1 MARASPGKT
10 WPKTSS
16 EQIRGDAFFVEP
28 RVLDG
33 PLVKR
38 ARIGRPRDE
47 RRPPE
52 DEREHG
58 EPVTTLVG
66 REGKQT
72 FVVAGEVEKRREVEL
87 EELLRD
93 GAGSLII
100 EPPPG
105 AVGEDAPAQR
115 ARRQVVD
122 PPQVAQHLGRGCG
135 LLPPAV

>member
-1 MARASPGKT
+1 M
-10 WPKTSS
+10 
-16 EQIRGDAFFVEP
+16 
-28 RVLDG
+28 
-33 PLVKR
+33 KR

-72 FVVAGEVEKRREVEL
+72 FVVAGEVEERREVEL

-115 ARRQVVD
+115 ARGQVID
-122 PPQVAQHLGRGCG
+122 PPQVAQHLGRGRG
-135 LLPPAV
+135 VLPPAV